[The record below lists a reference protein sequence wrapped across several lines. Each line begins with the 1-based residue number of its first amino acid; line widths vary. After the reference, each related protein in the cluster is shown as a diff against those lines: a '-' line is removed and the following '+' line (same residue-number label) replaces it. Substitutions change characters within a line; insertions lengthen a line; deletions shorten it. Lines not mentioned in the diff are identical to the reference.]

1 MGLSIPELTERIRDV
16 PDFPKPGILF
26 KDITP
31 LLKDPAALRQVTDQ
45 ISASFEDKGID
56 LVASVESRGFILATP
71 VALNLGAGIVPIRKL
86 GKLPADTINT
96 NYELEYGT
104 NTLEMHRDAI
114 QPGQRVL
121 IVDDVLATGGTV
133 KASIDLVERLGG
145 IVAGIAFLAE
155 LTFLDGREPSPATGR
170 YSAFCSSRD
179 RPFRL
184 RGLGITR
191 EIVPVSNCRPEVA
204 IRSAQGG
211 IS

>member
-1 MGLSIPELTERIRDV
+1 MLPEDKTIGLSIPELTERIRDV

-31 LLKDPAALRQVTDQ
+31 LLKDPVALRQVTDQ
-45 ISASFEDKGID
+45 ISASFEGQGID

-86 GKLPADTINT
+86 GKLPADTIHT

-155 LTFLDGREPSPATGR
+155 LTFLDGREPLAGYGPIFSILQ
-170 YSAFCSSRD
+170 F
-179 RPFRL
+179 
-184 RGLGITR
+184 
-191 EIVPVSNCRPEVA
+191 
-204 IRSAQGG
+204 
-211 IS
+211 